1 MDDVCRINVAKSKFR
16 DAYNTGNVDRLL
28 SVFKPSGF
36 TDMSEGGPSKY
47 GSEAIST
54 LRAKTRSL
62 FAEYFVKMTP
72 IVVDIVVRGD
82 SAYDYGWHEF
92 TLTPKDGG
100 ETIRQRQ
107 RYFELW
113 NRDAAGNWTISLFIN
128 NADVR
133 EELNGFTSHWF
144 LSEESQVAST
154 FLEAGGHFPFIFA

>member
-1 MDDVCRINVAKSKFR
+1 MDDVYRINVAKSQFR
-16 DAYNTGNVDRLL
+16 DAYNSGDVDRLL
-28 SVFKPSGF
+28 SVFEPSGF

-47 GSEAIST
+47 GAEAIAT
-54 LRAKTRSL
+54 LRAQARSL

-72 IVVDIVVRGD
+72 IVIDIVVRGD

-92 TLTPKDGG
+92 MLTPKDGRG
-100 ETIRQRQ
+100 TIRQRQ

-113 NRDAAGNWTISLFIN
+113 NKDAEGKWTISLYIN

-144 LSEESQVAST
+144 LSEEGPTPARDY
-154 FLEAGGHFPFIFA
+154 PN

>member
-1 MDDVCRINVAKSKFR
+1 VDDVYRISVAKSEFR
-16 DAYNTGNVDRLL
+16 EAYETGDVARLV
-28 SVFKPSGF
+28 SVFNPNGF

-47 GSEAIST
+47 GREAIAT
-54 LRAKTRSL
+54 LRDQVGRL
-62 FAEYFVKMTP
+62 FAEYSVKMIP
-72 IVVDIVVRGD
+72 IINRIAVTGNT
-82 SAYDYGWHEF
+82 AYAYGWHEF

-113 NRDAAGNWTISLFIN
+113 NRDAAGDWTISVFIN

-144 LSEESQVAST
+144 LDQEQ
-154 FLEAGGHFPFIFA
+154 LETMRKLD